1 VYSTD
6 VFSEVIGVM
15 DVSEMKGCV
24 LVCAEV
30 MCTIMVCSEVDDEL
44 RKLKSGCG
52 VVLIVLRDL

>member
-1 VYSTD
+1 
-6 VFSEVIGVM
+6 VFNEVIGVM